1 MKTEFNKVIDFL
13 ETQQQENKLN
23 TNQLYLIIQSLCTFL
38 DDEQLQEVENLF
50 NHQNNRTTK
59 DFRIEYQDKDKNE
72 LFLSIVTAVDLEDA
86 TDYANKLMA
95 ETKVNDLYTFV
106 ITEL

>member
-95 ETKVNDLYTFV
+95 ETKINDLYTFV